1 MTIDAP
7 IRIVLV
13 DDHPMFRDGLRKL
26 LESDVGLR
34 VCGEAGDAAGAVETV
49 RALKPDVVLLDI
61 AMPDASGL
69 EVLRLLEDEH
79 VSTRVLVLTA
89 SIARGESVQA
99 LQLGARG
106 LILKAAA
113 SQLLFEA
120 IRVVLTGRFWID
132 SEALPDLESC
142 LRQLLG
148 RNQMALNDFSL
159 TPRERQ
165 ILTALVDGSSN
176 RDIADRF
183 GLSEITVKHHLKSIF
198 DKCGTSSRVE
208 LVLFALR
215 HGLARL

>member
-34 VCGEAGDAAGAVETV
+34 VCGEAGDTAGAVETV